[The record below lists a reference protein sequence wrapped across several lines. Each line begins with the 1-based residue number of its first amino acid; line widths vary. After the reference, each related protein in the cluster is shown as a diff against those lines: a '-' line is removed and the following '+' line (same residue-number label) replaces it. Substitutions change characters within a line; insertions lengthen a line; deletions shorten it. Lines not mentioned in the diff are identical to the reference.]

1 MPFFLPRSFRVAL
14 RDGDGIIAGVISA
27 VCTTSLETII
37 KAPDLP
43 LCIPYNLQSTE
54 LLQGKIDCK
63 DWRIRSWF
71 VNMVFVRL
79 GIQLICGAARYFL
92 KQNYLELCEIIL
104 TLRVNFHLNY
114 Y

>member
-1 MPFFLPRSFRVAL
+1 MAL

-63 DWRIRSWF
+63 D
-71 VNMVFVRL
+71 
-79 GIQLICGAARYFL
+79 
-92 KQNYLELCEIIL
+92 
-104 TLRVNFHLNY
+104 
-114 Y
+114 